1 MATTSRWTVSG
12 QIGEINSD
20 DPEKEPTRKAPIDIR
35 HLLEG
40 CNPGCRH
47 VGPLRGAWA
56 IDEQCLL
63 TLDELSTRLPAAANC
78 AFYLRAATNG
88 LIVIDIEK
96 TCPPEIAQQLLA
108 LPGILYTEESMS
120 GLGYHFVAPL
130 PANFSAFPIGAGK
143 RKLQE
148 EHGWYEILIDH
159 WCTFTRR
166 PVAADVL
173 AHARSTAVIEP
184 EFASVADL
192 YASLAEKAKAS
203 AQVAAVRTS
212 VEIPEIPHA
221 STIIAKAGSGHSAA
235 SKRSMI
241 STATIR
247 DGSSPFSARCT
258 GRCSARSSSS
268 PDRPGIRRTIA
279 PGCSTRPLSKSCPIA
294 RNTTNAGTTAPSCS
308 IAPRRWS
315 PASTRSDPSCC
326 LSGPRPE
333 YNTAPPFQSHSRP
346 NTRTQPCVSMTPCP
360 KSSART
366 SR

>member
-1 MATTSRWTVSG
+1 MTFADPRVYFPDFYNNPAIRSLATTSRWTISG
-12 QIGEINSD
+12 QIGEVNSD

-63 TLDELSTRLPAAANC
+63 TLDELSARLPAAANC

-96 TCPPEIAQQLLA
+96 TCPSGIAQQLLA
-108 LPGILYTEESMS
+108 LPRILYAEESMS
-120 GLGYHFVAPL
+120 GLGYHLIAPL
-130 PANFSAFPIGAGK
+130 PANFSAFPVGAGK

-166 PVAADVL
+166 PVTADVL
-173 AHARSTAVIEP
+173 AHPRSAAVIEP
-184 EFASVADL
+184 EFATVADL

-203 AQVAAVRTS
+203 AEVAAVRTS

-221 STIIAKAGSGHSAA
+221 RTIIAKARLRAQRRLKTLDDFHGDYSRWEFSVLGTLYREMLSPLIQFSGQSGYSQNDRAWLLYQAA
-235 SKRSMI
+235 VEELPHRPKHNER
-241 STATIR
+241 R
-247 DGSSPFSARCT
+247 NNRPFLL
-258 GRCSARSSSS
+258 
-268 PDRPGIRRTIA
+268 DRA
-279 PGCSTRPLSKSCPIA
+279 A
-294 RNTTNAGTTAPSCS
+294 AMV
-308 IAPRRWS
+308 
-315 PASTRSDPSCC
+315 ASQH
-326 LSGPRPE
+326 
-333 YNTAPPFQSHSRP
+333 A
-346 NTRTQPCVSMTPCP
+346 
-360 KSSART
+360 K
-366 SR
+366 